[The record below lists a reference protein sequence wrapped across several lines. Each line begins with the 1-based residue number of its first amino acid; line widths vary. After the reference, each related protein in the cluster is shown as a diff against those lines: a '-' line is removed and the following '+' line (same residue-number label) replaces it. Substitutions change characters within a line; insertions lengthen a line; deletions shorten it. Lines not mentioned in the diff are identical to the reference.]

1 MGQQKDL
8 WAEWDRY
15 EIRRGLSILVNSN
28 RLIQCWG
35 DIQQVKNG

>member
-15 EIRRGLSILVNSN
+15 HEIRRDLFILVNSN

-35 DIQQVKNG
+35 DVQDF